1 MPNIWKRRSNPKVE
15 LFHFPDADDIVI
27 ETARKPTLFEE
38 FSDEVEEQNE
48 DFKTLQSEPEAQTPE
63 KPDPISFAQIQ
74 ADSILED
81 ARRQAEEILNKARVE
96 AEEEAFRIFEASR
109 QSGSEAGYSEGLTR
123 GMAQAMEENEQF
135 RKEQAEELTRQVKQF
150 LDRAGEALDRQ
161 MDENAGQLRDLAM
174 AVAEKII
181 CVSLKSSE
189 GVIARMIQTALEK
202 RKRREW
208 VHIYIA
214 ECDAKSLSPMPASL
228 SAALS
233 AISDRVRIIPMA
245 EDESGTC
252 IIEMPDE
259 IIDASAGTQLNNI
272 RSMLLDVDKSMF

>member
-1 MPNIWKRRSNPKVE
+1 MPNIWKRLSNPKVE

-27 ETARKPTLFEE
+27 EKAKKPTLFEE
-38 FSDEVEEQNE
+38 FSDEIEKDDVQ
-48 DFKTLQSEPEAQTPE
+48 TVQPEPEEREPE
-63 KPDPISFAQIQ
+63 MPDPISFAQIQ

-81 ARRQAEEILNKARVE
+81 ARRQAEEILNKARAE

-135 RKEQAEELTRQVKQF
+135 RKEQAEELTREVKQF

-161 MDENAGQLRDLAM
+161 MDENVGQLRDLAM

>member
-15 LFHFPDADDIVI
+15 LFQFPDANDIMV
-27 ETARKPTLFEE
+27 ETARKSTLFEE
-38 FSDEVEEQNE
+38 FSDEIEEE
-48 DFKTLQSEPEAQTPE
+48 EVKTASPEPEEREPE
-63 KPDPISFAQIQ
+63 KQPDPISFAQIQ

-81 ARRQAEEILNKARVE
+81 ARRQAEEILNKARAE
-96 AEEEAFRIFEASR
+96 AEKEAFRIFEASR

-135 RKEQAEELTRQVKQF
+135 RKQQAEELTREVKQF
-150 LDRAGEALDRQ
+150 LERAGEALDRQ

-174 AVAEKII
+174 AVAEKIV

-189 GVIARMIQTALEK
+189 GVIGRMIQTALEK

-272 RSMLLDVDKSMF
+272 RSMLLDVDKSMY

>member
-15 LFHFPDADDIVI
+15 LFQFPDANDIMV
-27 ETARKPTLFEE
+27 ETARKSTLFEE
-38 FSDEVEEQNE
+38 FSDEIEEE
-48 DFKTLQSEPEAQTPE
+48 EVKTASPEPEEREPE
-63 KPDPISFAQIQ
+63 KQPDPISFAQIQ

-81 ARRQAEEILNKARVE
+81 ARRQAEEILNTARAE

-135 RKEQAEELTRQVKQF
+135 RKQQAEELTREVKQF
-150 LDRAGEALDRQ
+150 LNRAGEALDRQ

-174 AVAEKII
+174 AVAEKVI

-233 AISDRVRIIPMA
+233 AISNRVRIIPMA

>member
-15 LFHFPDADDIVI
+15 LFQFPDADDIVV
-27 ETARKPTLFEE
+27 ETARKSSLFEE
-38 FSDEVEEQNE
+38 FSDEIEEE
-48 DFKTLQSEPEAQTPE
+48 EVKTASPEPEEREPE
-63 KPDPISFAQIQ
+63 KQPDPISFAQIQ

-81 ARRQAEEILNKARVE
+81 ARHQAEEILNKARAE

-135 RKEQAEELTRQVKQF
+135 RKQQAEELTREVKQF
-150 LDRAGEALDRQ
+150 LERAGEALDRQ

-174 AVAEKII
+174 AVAEKIV

-189 GVIARMIQTALEK
+189 GVIGRMIQTALEK

-272 RSMLLDVDKSMF
+272 RSMLLDVDKSMY

>member
-1 MPNIWKRRSNPKVE
+1 MPNIWKRLSNPKVE
-15 LFHFPDADDIVI
+15 LFQFPDADDIVI
-27 ETARKPTLFEE
+27 ETARRPSLFEE
-38 FSDEVEEQNE
+38 FSEEIEQE
-48 DFKTLQSEPEAQTPE
+48 DFAPAQPEMNREPKQEIH
-63 KPDPISFAQIQ
+63 DPISFAQIQ
-74 ADSILED
+74 AESILED
-81 ARRQAEEILNKARVE
+81 ARRQAEELLEKARAE

-109 QSGSEAGYSEGLTR
+109 QSGSEAGYTEGLNR
-123 GMAQAMEENEQF
+123 GMAQAMEDNERF
-135 RKEQAEELTRQVKQF
+135 RKQQAEELTREVKQF
-150 LDRAGEALDRQ
+150 LDRAGEVLDRQ
-161 MDENAGQLRDLAM
+161 MDENASQLRDLAI

-181 CVSLKSSE
+181 CISLKSSE
-189 GVIARMIQTALEK
+189 GVIGRMIQTALEK

-214 ECDAKSLSPMPASL
+214 ECDARSLSPMPASL

-259 IIDASAGTQLNNI
+259 IIDASAATQLNNI
-272 RSMLLDVDKSMF
+272 RSMLPDVDRSVF

>member
-15 LFHFPDADDIVI
+15 LFQFPDANDIMV
-27 ETARKPTLFEE
+27 ETARKSTLFEE
-38 FSDEVEEQNE
+38 FSDEIEEE
-48 DFKTLQSEPEAQTPE
+48 EVKTASPEPEEREPE
-63 KPDPISFAQIQ
+63 KQPDPISFAQIQ

-81 ARRQAEEILNKARVE
+81 ARRQAEEILNKARAE

-135 RKEQAEELTRQVKQF
+135 RKQQAEELTREVKQF
-150 LDRAGEALDRQ
+150 LNRAGEALDRQ

-174 AVAEKII
+174 AVAEKVI

-189 GVIARMIQTALEK
+189 GVIGRMIQTALEK

-272 RSMLLDVDKSMF
+272 RSMLQDVDKSMF